1 LSSFTHRHLVPRL
14 YEFLSYAEVKKM
26 YFVGNQTIDDSHW
39 LTKYFILLWKSMD
52 DISFRVERNSYR
64 FGI

>member
-1 LSSFTHRHLVPRL
+1 
-14 YEFLSYAEVKKM
+14 M